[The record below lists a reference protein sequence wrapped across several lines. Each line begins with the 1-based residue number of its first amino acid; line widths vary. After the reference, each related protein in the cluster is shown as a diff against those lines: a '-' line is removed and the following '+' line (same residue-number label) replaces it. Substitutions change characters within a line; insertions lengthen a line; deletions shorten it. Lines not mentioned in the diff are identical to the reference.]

1 MAGKIWFITG
11 ISRGVGLALAKAA
24 LARGDHVV
32 GTTRDGKAPEGLAT
46 ERLGVLALDVTDLD
60 RAGEAVREAHALH
73 GRLDVIVNNAGYG
86 LLGSVE
92 SADAAAV
99 QHVFEANLFGPL
111 AIIRAALP
119 LLRAQASGHIV
130 NISSIAALAPAAGS
144 GIYAATKA
152 AISALSVSLAQEVAP
167 LGIWV
172 TAVAPGSFRTDF
184 LSEQSMRRTAQTIED
199 YAATSGRTVDGLLDK
214 HGRQAGD
221 PRLAARAILA
231 AVDADEPPLDLLL
244 GTDALERSRRRLDRF
259 ESDVRQWEDL
269 STSTDFTA

>member
-1 MAGKIWFITG
+1 MADKIWFITG
-11 ISRGVGLALAKAA
+11 ISRGLGFALAEAA
-24 LARGDHVV
+24 LASGDQVI
-32 GTTRDGKAPEGLAT
+32 GTTRDGKVPEGLAA
-46 ERLGVLALDVTDLD
+46 ERLCVLALDIQDFD
-60 RAGEAVREAHALH
+60 RAGDVVREAHALH
-73 GRLDVIVNNAGYG
+73 GRLDVVVNNAGYG

-99 QHVFEANLFGPL
+99 QHVFEVNLFGPL

-119 LLRAQASGHIV
+119 LLRAQASGHVV
-130 NISSIAALAPAAGS
+130 NISSIAAHAPAAGS

-214 HGRQAGD
+214 HGRQAGN
-221 PRLAARAILA
+221 PRLAAQAILA

-244 GTDALERSRRRLDRF
+244 GTDALDRSRHRLDRF
-259 ESDVRQWEDL
+259 ESDLRQWENL
-269 STSTDFTA
+269 SSSTDYTT